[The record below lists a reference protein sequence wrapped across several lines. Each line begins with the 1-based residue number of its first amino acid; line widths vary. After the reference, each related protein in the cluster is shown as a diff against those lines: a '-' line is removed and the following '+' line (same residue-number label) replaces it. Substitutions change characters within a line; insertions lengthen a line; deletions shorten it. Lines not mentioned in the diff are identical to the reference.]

1 MNSPLSFVPDEQQAQ
16 ASSSFVP
23 DQQAVAPKSFQP
35 DSSSP
40 VVFQNRTAQQDGMSW
55 QEQGNQIGLKDNNG
69 IVQSNEA
76 TRSIKDVAN
85 APLVLLGNVMAGLM
99 NQMADKGSPD
109 IQQQKAYP
117 GASHYR
123 SGLQQRLFGPSNLA
137 VLGKDPNQVM
147 FKQGQSV
154 LPEQQSVIGSDSD
167 ARRMLE
173 GTTTPE
179 GIGSAFIA
187 PTRLGP
193 LVTGMYGASTAA
205 NLNEMKPA
213 DITANALMMGL
224 PMAKSLHEA
233 MTANQISRSAPT
245 VKEESQVPLPNELP
259 KDIALPRSTT
269 ESIIPEGGD
278 NSSGMATVSKQATEP
293 ASRGTLS
300 LVDLGRQLGLTV
312 KQWDPSIP
320 VLGGSFSLTD
330 PKTGMTVENLRP
342 GVSAE
347 EVQQRMAEKNKF
359 PTVQGQSL
367 YEINGK
373 KVHPT
378 AIETGL
384 SKAEQQVEQQHLS
397 HVMNDESGSV
407 GLHVLNPEVWKE
419 LGFKAK
425 TEGQQFINRLRNKL
439 GGESAGWKMID
450 TPEFQQFMKSGPKTT
465 QEVQDFVNKN
475 RPKVEVRKFGSV
487 EQTKNERKLSELQHK
502 LDTDFKTGNMSVQ
515 AVDLRRRI
523 DNLRSQVHEERLNDT
538 RPSSHWQ
545 SIAPKSEQD
554 MPGYTEIAVVKS
566 LARDKSVTT
575 EHLPE
580 GKSYEQFPS
589 SHSFPPNT
597 LGFVRGYMETTPQ
610 GKKVFHVIE
619 VQSDWAQAQREA
631 KQEFM
636 EKGLNAGR
644 LTKEQLEVEYE
655 KKPTFAHDPLL
666 PHYERLALKAAIDH
680 AREQGADAIAISD
693 AETAMMTE
701 GHDRV
706 AAQTG
711 FDPDYPEE
719 VDYNKVEVPQSQG
732 MKLHY
737 DKTLPKIAEELTG
750 EKGTRESFGEHK
762 MSWSSTGDPE
772 DWAGQPQPDR
782 FRKDLIFRNESG
794 QPKTDISARVY
805 PITKAAKDFSII
817 GKDKPR
823 QVGKLY
829 VGITETPQ
837 RGLERIGQHAGSLGQ
852 AKQRIADLGEKG
864 SIKEVEAPKN
874 PLRVTDDEANSTD
887 LLAEKLGL
895 RIPEEGT
902 SPERVVNELRKRG
915 YDGLVYE
922 NTGEGGGDSY
932 VILGK
937 NKVGNQ
943 GVTSESGMI
952 DLSGARESLDKG
964 IENLKEFFSD
974 EGIRRKTMK
983 MAGVSVPRTT
993 AANEKVGNQLTMFA
1007 QAEGVAEAKA
1017 RSMASE
1023 VLGKHWKDKDFDA
1036 KLGAVGV
1043 EDQLRTLKAQLLAA
1057 GKTAEAQS
1065 VNTVVGQPYS
1075 PIKSEAQYQQLK
1087 NAPEIKAALA
1097 RHIATVQGL
1106 AEQKQT
1112 ALKGAIR
1119 SVGQD
1124 TGSFFNLIAKGVD
1137 NGEIRKAR
1145 QGNTLATLK
1154 GGTRFG
1160 KEFKGTGAEYETSYR
1175 KMAERMVKGNWTE
1188 VEKQKLFEL
1197 VDSTGFGRLQKAG
1210 EDLPTFDK
1218 PMSPI
1223 PVQRKMAVIIKP
1235 GDKPIMKSQNET
1247 LWVPK
1252 SSAEEFRQAFQTDS
1266 PLKEGLIKNISSVVT
1281 KVQTGLGADAAF
1293 HVGNMAAAV
1302 VTSPE
1307 KATAVK
1313 LMVQN
1318 LAKTFETNPEVQR
1331 KLAAMAEE
1339 AGIVREG
1346 ETEVAAW
1353 KKLIPGKNM
1362 ISWADQ
1368 AGRLTLDKLYQD
1380 AVKRG
1385 ESPNN
1390 PVWRR
1395 AAVQGALGEYNKRLM
1410 PKVQQI
1416 MKESGLSPFLTA
1428 GKTFNRLSV
1437 RQLMLSPG
1445 RKAAN
1450 VQGGAKMRLKQ
1461 ALYTTGLVVALPMII
1476 NNAMTGHPFPQGV
1489 EPGQFVVKKNEDG
1502 SYVVEDI
1509 AQLLMMRR
1517 GMRNTGIQAVAHGI
1531 EDKQSVGQIAKQATK
1546 DVARGI
1552 VRPFA
1557 GPTVSAADTVTGGG
1571 LLMDK
1576 PNKPIRQR
1584 IGEAVKQANPTAEV
1598 FLNKDESKT
1607 TNEKLIGRFG
1617 RTIGLKV
1624 TQTGVSR
1631 INGLA
1636 RDWKER
1642 NGVAL
1647 DNSPRGPYFDL
1658 TSALRKNDAQGA
1670 RKALASVGLA
1680 DKKDELIKQYYDNIA
1695 TKPFTDSNEHEK
1707 QFVSQLSEE
1716 DKKVYQSV
1724 KDSNAQVRERFYNIF
1739 MGRPAPRLPREGR
1752 EERPARENKFL
1763 PR

>member
-1 MNSPLSFVPDEQQAQ
+1 MSFGINDEVVNQPRSFGQGDEVISPV
-16 ASSSFVP
+16 SSFGANDEIIKPADSGRVLNQNTTGFP
-23 DQQAVAPKSFQP
+23 LQP
-35 DSSSP
+35 DFRPNPATYGDAMAMMRPQDVQEPGLRSSEKEL
-40 VVFQNRTAQQDGMSW
+40 F
-55 QEQGNQIGLKDNNG
+55 
-69 IVQSNEA
+69 
-76 TRSIKDVAN
+76 N
-85 APLVLLGNVMAGLM
+85 APLTALGQVTAGIGNILAEKELPDER
-99 NQMADKGSPD
+99 NQYDAYELAHGHPARRLRNFLEKG
-109 IQQQKAYP
+109 
-117 GASHYR
+117 
-123 SGLQQRLFGPSNLA
+123 LFGPSNLS
-137 VLGKDPNQVM
+137 VLGKDPKQEM
-147 FKQGQSV
+147 FHQGQS
-154 LPEQQSVIGSDSD
+154 LLPPEQKVIGSDSD
-167 ARRMLE
+167 LRKMAE
-173 GTTTPE
+173 GLITPE
-179 GIGSAFIA
+179 GVASVPLMFTRAA
-187 PTRLGP
+187 PL
-193 LVTGMYGASTAA
+193 LNAAYAASTAVNA
-205 NLNEMKPA
+205 PDMTRGDLM
-213 DITANALMMGL
+213 ANAVMMGAPL
-224 PMAKSLHEA
+224 AFHKMGQGAVREPSVPNMEHMNGPRPLDVSSLQD
-233 MTANQISRSAPT
+233 TLTQNQISRSVPL
-245 VKEESQVPLPNELP
+245 VKETNPPNELVP
-259 KDIALPRSTT
+259 SIGKQPTDTT
-269 ESIIPEGGD
+269 VQAMPVGGD
-278 NSSGMATVSKQATEP
+278 NEIVAGENATTM
-293 ASRGTLS
+293 SRGTLS
-300 LVDLGRQLGLTV
+300 PADLGKQLGYKV
-312 KQWDPSIP
+312 QQWDPSIP

-330 PKTGMTVENLRP
+330 LKTGMTVENLRP
-342 GVSAE
+342 GVSLE
-347 EVQQRMAEKNKF
+347 EVQRRMAEKNVSPSIDTPATVKVKQPDWTTVHNEDNSLF
-359 PTVQGQSL
+359 IENVRKPLDQAIPEFETYAKENNLSKIKGNVQGEARQRLFSR
-367 YEINGK
+367 YGFK
-373 KVHPT
+373 TVK
-378 AIETGL
+378 
-384 SKAEQQVEQQHLS
+384 QVGNQF
-397 HVMNDESGSV
+397 VMEKTVTKEPVGNQRMNPESGSV
-407 GLHVLNPEVWKE
+407 GLHVLDPETWKE

-439 GGESAGWKMID
+439 GGDSAGWKMID
-450 TPEFQQFMKSGPKTT
+450 TPEFQQFMKTGPKTT

-475 RPKVEVRKFGSV
+475 GPKVEVRKFGQGSMTTP
-487 EQTKNERKLSELQHK
+487 EQRRFAELNHYFDSLPASQRGVANHYLTH
-502 LDTDFKTGNMSVQ
+502 LDEESYN
-515 AVDLRRRI
+515 
-523 DNLRSQVHEERLNDT
+523 NLGRLNPEAQRFASEYNT
-538 RPSSHWQ
+538 LNKKELHKGVEESHWQ

-554 MPGYTEIAVVKS
+554 MPGYTEIAVVKPS
-566 LARDKSVTT
+566 RVQSATQEQGSRGQNLTRIPRQEAD
-575 EHLPE
+575 
-580 GKSYEQFPS
+580 QFPS

-610 GKKVFHVIE
+610 GKKIFHVIE
-619 VQSDWAQAQREA
+619 VQSDWAQAVRE
-631 KQEFM
+631 
-636 EKGLNAGR
+636 
-644 LTKEQLEVEYE
+644 EQKTGTRYGSHGNV
-655 KKPTFAHDPLL
+655 PDPLL

-701 GHDRV
+701 GHDR
-706 AAQTG
+706 AAIQ
-711 FDPDYPEE
+711 PDTRGSESSE
-719 VDYNKVEVPQSQG
+719 LEIPQENG
-732 MKLHY
+732 MRLHY
-737 DKTLPKIAEELTG
+737 DRTLPKIAEELTG
-750 EKGTRESFGEHK
+750 EKGTKESFGEHR
-762 MSWSSTGDPE
+762 MSLGDLKDTGE
-772 DWAGQPQPDR
+772 ERGL
-782 FRKDLIFRNESG
+782 RKDLIFRNETG
-794 QPKTDISARVY
+794 QPKTDITARVY

-823 QVGKLY
+823 QVG
-829 VGITETPQ
+829 
-837 RGLERIGQHAGSLGQ
+837 
-852 AKQRIADLGEKG
+852 
-864 SIKEVEAPKN
+864 
-874 PLRVTDDEANSTD
+874 
-887 LLAEKLGL
+887 
-895 RIPEEGT
+895 
-902 SPERVVNELRKRG
+902 
-915 YDGLVYE
+915 
-922 NTGEGGGDSY
+922 
-932 VILGK
+932 
-937 NKVGNQ
+937 NQ
-943 GVTSESGMI
+943 GVSSESGMI
-952 DLSGARESLDKG
+952 DLSGARESLEKG

-993 AANEKVGNQLTMFA
+993 AANEQVGNQLTMFA

-1023 VLGKHWKDKDFDA
+1023 VLGSHWKDKDFDA

-1043 EDQLRTLKAQLLAA
+1043 EDQLRTKKAQLLAA

-1087 NAPEIKAALA
+1087 NAPEIKAALT

-1137 NGEIRKAR
+1137 SGEVRKAR

-1160 KEFKGTGAEYETSYR
+1160 KEFKGTGTEYETSYR

-1188 VEKQKLFEL
+1188 VEKQKLFDL
-1197 VDSTGFGRLQKAG
+1197 VDSSGFGHLQKAG

-1223 PVQRKMAVIIKP
+1223 PVQRRMAVIIKP
-1235 GDKPIMKSQNET
+1235 GDKPIMKNQNET

-1252 SSAEEFRQAFQTDS
+1252 ASAEEFRQAFQTDS

-1318 LAKTFETNPEVQR
+1318 LAKTFENNPEVQR

-1346 ETEVAAW
+1346 ETEVTAW

-1362 ISWADQ
+1362 ISWVDQ
-1368 AGRLTLDKLYQD
+1368 AGRLTLDQLYKD

-1410 PKVQQI
+1410 PKVQQL

-1437 RQLMLSPG
+1437 RQLMMSPG
-1445 RKAAN
+1445 RKSASL
-1450 VQGGAKMRLKQ
+1450 QGGAKMRLKQ

-1502 SYVVEDI
+1502 SYVVEDV
-1509 AQLLMMRR
+1509 AQLLMLRR
-1517 GMRNTGIQAVAHGI
+1517 GLRNTGIQAIAHGI
-1531 EDKQSVGQIAKQATK
+1531 EDKQSVGQIVKQGTK

-1552 VRPFA
+1552 IRPFA
-1557 GPTVSAADTVTGGG
+1557 GPTVSAADTITGGG

-1576 PNKPIRQR
+1576 PNEPISQR
-1584 IGEAVKQANPTAEV
+1584 LKEAGKQANPTAEV
-1598 FLNKDESKT
+1598 VLNSDESKT
-1607 TNEKLIGRFG
+1607 SGEKFIGRFG

-1624 TQTGVSR
+1624 TQTAVSR

-1642 NGVAL
+1642 NGVAM

-1670 RKALASVGLA
+1670 RRALASVGLA
-1680 DKKDELIKQYYDNIA
+1680 DKKDELIKQYYDKIA

-1707 QFVSQLSEE
+1707 AFVGELSEE

-1763 PR
+1763 SR